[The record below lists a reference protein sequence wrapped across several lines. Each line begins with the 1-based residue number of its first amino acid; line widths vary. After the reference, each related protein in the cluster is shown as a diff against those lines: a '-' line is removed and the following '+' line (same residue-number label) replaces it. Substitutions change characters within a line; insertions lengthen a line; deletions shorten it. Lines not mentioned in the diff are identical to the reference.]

1 MEGSGVPEERSV
13 HDASA
18 AEFSERGSRGIPARH
33 HRFSVWDGTQDP
45 LGDDADALFDRLSE
59 DVFHGWDFETAL
71 RRLLSQGWRDRDG
84 RKFAGL
90 EELMER
96 LRKQRQKQLERYSLD
111 NVFKDIEEK
120 LDNVLRL
127 ERQGI
132 DERLKNATDGSAQ
145 RILERVAKKRRE
157 TLDNL
162 PPEPGGAI
170 RELQGYEFMDQR
182 AEQSFQKLLEEI
194 KQNVVNTYFKQMS
207 EQMGQMSKQDISAL
221 REMARDLNSLVRQKL
236 EGVPD
241 AQLQHNYEDFLKK
254 WGSMFPEAPATF
266 DEFLAQLAAQMARM
280 DSLMQSLSPEQRHQL
295 EEMISATFGDPDLQA
310 QLAELMGGLELLSD
324 RRHLG
329 QRYSFFGN
337 EQLPYDEA
345 MGVMDR
351 LQSIEELERGLRGMY
366 RGEPLDSTT
375 EEALRDVLGD
385 NAARDLS
392 RLQRMTDQLEQRGLV
407 ERDEEGMRLTARG
420 LRRIGQKAL
429 GDLFARLRRDRFGD
443 HPISRHGQGGEREED
458 TKPYEFGD
466 VFDLDVKETLMNA
479 VQRDADSR
487 DWRDL
492 RPDGTPA
499 PGRPAGIPAPA
510 SNRTI
515 QPPPESPPASA
526 QSRPASAQ
534 SPMPRAV
541 PRLLPE
547 DFVVHRSDTL
557 TRSAT
562 VLMLDMS
569 RSMPLRGYFYAAKKV
584 ALALDSLIRSAYPRD
599 TLHIIGF
606 SDLAREIKP
615 AALPH
620 LSVNEYVYG
629 TNMQHGLMLARRLLA
644 RDPGENKQIII
655 VSDGEPTAHI
665 ENGRP
670 VFFYPPLPETFHKT
684 LLEVKRCTREN
695 IVINTFMLESNHHLV
710 QFVNQMTRLNRG
722 RAFFISPDRLG
733 DYVLVDYV
741 SSKRGAA

>member
-1 MEGSGVPEERSV
+1 MADEPLGELKRN
-13 HDASA
+13 
-18 AEFSERGSRGIPARH
+18 ARQ
-33 HRFSVWDGTQDP
+33 HRFSTWDGSQDP

-59 DVFHGWDFETAL
+59 DVYHGWDFETAL

-84 RKFAGL
+84 KKFAGL

-127 ERQGI
+127 ERKGI
-132 DERLKNATDGSAQ
+132 DERLANATDERAQ
-145 RILERVAKKRRE
+145 RILERVAQKRRE
-157 TLDNL
+157 TLENL
-162 PPEPGGAI
+162 PQEPGGVI
-170 RELQGYEFMDQR
+170 RELQGYEFMDQD
-182 AEQSFQKLLEEI
+182 AEQAFQKLLEEI

-207 EQMGQMSKQDISAL
+207 DQMGQMSKQDITAL

-254 WGSMFPEAPATF
+254 WGSMFPDAPATF

-280 DSLMQSLSPEQRHQL
+280 DSLMQSLSPEMRHQL
-295 EEMISATFGDPDLQA
+295 EEMISATFSDPDLQA
-310 QLAELMGGLELLSD
+310 QLSELMGGLELLSD

-329 QRYSFFGN
+329 QRYGFFGN
-337 EQLPYDEA
+337 EQLPFDQA

-366 RGEPLDSTT
+366 RGEPLDAST
-375 EEALRDVLGD
+375 EEALRDVLGE

-407 ERDEEGMRLTARG
+407 ERDDEGMKLTARG

-443 HPISRHGQGGEREED
+443 HPVSRHGQGGEREED

-466 VFDLDVKETLMNA
+466 VFDLDVRETLMNA
-479 VQRDADSR
+479 VRRDANDEWRDSRSAGTSAPEALQSDARLDADTDSR
-487 DWRDL
+487 DSRL
-492 RPDGTPA
+492 AGTPA
-499 PGRPAGIPAPA
+499 PAPPLA
-510 SNRTI
+510 M
-515 QPPPESPPASA
+515 PPPSSSPPTPV
-526 QSRPASAQ
+526 RGRK
-534 SPMPRAV
+534 PRSV
-541 PRLLPE
+541 PRLSQD

-670 VFFYPPLPETFHKT
+670 VFFYPPLPETFQKT

>member
-1 MEGSGVPEERSV
+1 MEDEPPVERPLV
-13 HDASA
+13 
-18 AEFSERGSRGIPARH
+18 ELRRNARQ
-33 HRFSVWDGTQDP
+33 HRFSGWDGTQDP
-45 LGDDADALFDRLSE
+45 LGDEADALFDRLSE
-59 DVFHGWDFETAL
+59 DVYHGWDFETAL

-132 DERLKNATDGSAQ
+132 DERLQNATDERAQ
-145 RILERVAKKRRE
+145 RILERVASKRRE
-157 TLDNL
+157 HLDNL
-162 PPEPGGAI
+162 PQEPGGVI

-182 AEQSFQKLLEEI
+182 AEQAFQKLLEEI

-207 EQMGQMSKQDISAL
+207 EQMGQMSKQDVAAL

-236 EGVPD
+236 EGVPE

-254 WGSMFPEAPATF
+254 WGSMFPDAPATF

-280 DSLMQSLSPEQRHQL
+280 DSLMQSLSPEMRHQL
-295 EEMISATFGDPDLQA
+295 EEMVSATFGDPDLQA

-329 QRYSFFGN
+329 QRYGFFGN
-337 EQLPYDEA
+337 EQLPFDEA

-366 RGEPLDSTT
+366 RGEPLDNAT
-375 EEALRDVLGD
+375 EEALRDVLGE

-392 RLQRMTDQLEQRGLV
+392 RLQRMTEQLEQRGLV
-407 ERDEEGMRLTARG
+407 ERDGEGMKLTARG

-443 HPISRHGQGGEREED
+443 HPIARHGQGGEREED

-479 VQRDADSR
+479 VRRDADVS
-487 DWRDL
+487 
-492 RPDGTPA
+492 TA
-499 PGRPAGIPAPA
+499 PHAAGETSAPA
-510 SNRTI
+510 TPLAMS
-515 QPPPESPPASA
+515 PPPTSPRPESEI
-526 QSRPASAQ
+526 RPRRS
-534 SPMPRAV
+534 V
-541 PRLLPE
+541 PRLSPD

>member
-1 MEGSGVPEERSV
+1 
-13 HDASA
+13 
-18 AEFSERGSRGIPARH
+18 
-33 HRFSVWDGTQDP
+33 
-45 LGDDADALFDRLSE
+45 
-59 DVFHGWDFETAL
+59 
-71 RRLLSQGWRDRDG
+71 
-84 RKFAGL
+84 
-90 EELMER
+90 
-96 LRKQRQKQLERYSLD
+96 
-111 NVFKDIEEK
+111 
-120 LDNVLRL
+120 
-127 ERQGI
+127 
-132 DERLKNATDGSAQ
+132 
-145 RILERVAKKRRE
+145 
-157 TLDNL
+157 
-162 PPEPGGAI
+162 
-170 RELQGYEFMDQR
+170 MDQR
-182 AEQSFQKLLEEI
+182 AEQAFQRLLEEI
-194 KQNVVNTYFKQMS
+194 KQNVVNTYFKQMA
-207 EQMGQMSKQDISAL
+207 EQMGQMSQQDLSAL

-236 EGVPD
+236 EGVPE

-254 WGSMFPEAPATF
+254 WGAMFPDAPATF

-280 DSLMQSLSPEQRHQL
+280 DSLMQSLSPEMRHQL
-295 EEMISATFGDPDLQA
+295 EEMISSTFNDPELQA

-337 EQLPYDEA
+337 EQLPFDEA

-366 RGEPLDSTT
+366 RGEPLDSVT

-385 NAARDLS
+385 NAARDLA
-392 RLQRMTDQLEQRGLV
+392 RLQRMTDRLEQRGLI
-407 ERDEEGMRLTARG
+407 ERDEEGMKLTARG

-429 GDLFARLRRDRFGD
+429 GDLFARLRHDRFGD
-443 HPISRHGQGGEREED
+443 HPVSRHGQGGEREED

-466 VFDLDVKETLMNA
+466 VFDLDVRETLMNA
-479 VQRDADSR
+479 VRRDAD
-487 DWRDL
+487 
-492 RPDGTPA
+492 DGSAGSSVGEGAGTETPA
-499 PGRPAGIPAPA
+499 PAPPLAMSPTPA
-510 SNRTI
+510 S
-515 QPPPESPPASA
+515 PSPPHQATGSPP
-526 QSRPASAQ
+526 SRAR
-534 SPMPRAV
+534 RAV
-541 PRLLPE
+541 PRLSPD

-584 ALALDSLIRSAYPRD
+584 ALALDSLIRSSYPRD

-606 SDLAREIKP
+606 SDLAREISP

-684 LLEVKRCTREN
+684 LLEVKRCTREH
-695 IVINTFMLESNHHLV
+695 IVINTFMLEFEPSP
-710 QFVNQMTRLNRG
+710 
-722 RAFFISPDRLG
+722 RAVRESDDAAQPGARVLHQPRSPR
-733 DYVLVDYV
+733 
-741 SSKRGAA
+741 

>member
-1 MEGSGVPEERSV
+1 MDAEDAAGETSG
-13 HDASA
+13 
-18 AEFSERGSRGIPARH
+18 AELNKTGGMRGVSPRMH
-33 HRFSVWDGTQDP
+33 LFSVWDGSQDP
-45 LGDDADALFDRLSE
+45 LGDEADALFDRLSE

-71 RRLLSQGWRDRDG
+71 RRMLSQGWRDRDG

-96 LRKQRQKQLERYSLD
+96 LRKQRQKQLEQYSLD

-132 DERLKNATDGSAQ
+132 DERLQNATDERAK
-145 RILERVAKKRRE
+145 RILERVASKRRE
-157 TLDNL
+157 HLDNL
-162 PPEPGGAI
+162 PREPGGAI

-182 AEQSFQKLLEEI
+182 AEQAFQKLLEEI

-207 EQMGQMSKQDISAL
+207 EQMSQMSQQDITAL
-221 REMARDLNSLVRQKL
+221 REMARDLNALVRQKL

-254 WGSMFPEAPATF
+254 WGAMFPEAPATF

-280 DSLMQSLSPEQRHQL
+280 DSLMQSLSPEMRHQL
-295 EEMISATFGDPDLQA
+295 EEMVAATFGDPDLQA

-329 QRYSFFGN
+329 QRYAFFGN
-337 EQLPYDEA
+337 EQLPFDQA

-366 RGEPLDSTT
+366 RGEPLDSAT
-375 EEALRDVLGD
+375 EEALRGVLGD

-392 RLQRMTDQLEQRGLV
+392 RLQRMTDQLEQRGLI
-407 ERDEEGMRLTARG
+407 ERDDEGLRLTARG

-443 HPISRHGQGGEREED
+443 HPISRHGSGGEREED

-479 VQRDADSR
+479 VRRDADASSVVGSG
-487 DWRDL
+487 
-492 RPDGTPA
+492 GTS
-499 PGRPAGIPAPA
+499 APA
-510 SNRTI
+510 THAPMSPT
-515 QPPPESPPASA
+515 QMSPPTLHGRGTQRRS
-526 QSRPASAQ
+526 
-534 SPMPRAV
+534 V
-541 PRLLPE
+541 PRLSPD

-606 SDLAREIKP
+606 SDLAREISP

>member
-1 MEGSGVPEERSV
+1 MEDEPLAEPRGRST
-13 HDASA
+13 
-18 AEFSERGSRGIPARH
+18 RQ
-33 HRFSVWDGTQDP
+33 HRFSVWDGSQDP

-132 DERLKNATDGSAQ
+132 DERLKNVTDGSAQ

-157 TLDNL
+157 HLDNL
-162 PPEPGGAI
+162 PREPGGAI

-182 AEQSFQKLLEEI
+182 AEQAFQKLLEEI
-194 KQNVVNTYFKQMS
+194 KQNVVNTYFKQMA
-207 EQMGQMSKQDISAL
+207 EQMGQMSQQDLSAL
-221 REMARDLNSLVRQKL
+221 REMARDLNALVRQKL

-241 AQLQHNYEDFLKK
+241 AQLQHNYEDFVKK

-280 DSLMQSLSPEQRHQL
+280 DSLMQSLSPEMRHQL

-310 QLAELMGGLELLSD
+310 QLAELMSGLELLSD
-324 RRHLG
+324 RRNLG

-337 EQLPYDEA
+337 EQLPFDEA

-392 RLQRMTDQLEQRGLV
+392 RLQHMTDQLEQRGLI
-407 ERDEEGMRLTARG
+407 ERDDEGMRLTARG

-443 HPISRHGQGGEREED
+443 HPVSRHGQGGEREED

-466 VFDLDVKETLMNA
+466 VFDLDVRETLMNA
-479 VQRDADSR
+479 VRRDADTESAPER
-487 DWRDL
+487 SE
-492 RPDGTPA
+492 GT
-499 PGRPAGIPAPA
+499 RAPA

-515 QPPPESPPASA
+515 QPPPGSPPPHAESRQRRSA
-526 QSRPASAQ
+526 
-534 SPMPRAV
+534 
-541 PRLLPE
+541 PRLSPE

>member
-1 MEGSGVPEERSV
+1 MEDEPLAEPRGRST
-13 HDASA
+13 
-18 AEFSERGSRGIPARH
+18 RQ
-33 HRFSVWDGTQDP
+33 HRFSVWDGSQDP

-132 DERLKNATDGSAQ
+132 DERLKNVTDGSAQ

-157 TLDNL
+157 HLDNL
-162 PPEPGGAI
+162 PREPGGAI
-170 RELQGYEFMDQR
+170 RELQGYEFIDQR
-182 AEQSFQKLLEEI
+182 AEQAFQKLLEEI
-194 KQNVVNTYFKQMS
+194 KQNVVNTYFKQMA
-207 EQMGQMSKQDISAL
+207 EQMGQMSQQDIGAL
-221 REMARDLNSLVRQKL
+221 REMARDLNALVRQKL

-241 AQLQHNYEDFLKK
+241 AQLQHNYEDFVKK

-280 DSLMQSLSPEQRHQL
+280 DSLMQSLSPEMRHQL

-310 QLAELMGGLELLSD
+310 QLAELMSGLELLSD
-324 RRHLG
+324 RRNLG
-329 QRYSFFGN
+329 QHYSFFGN
-337 EQLPYDEA
+337 EQLPFDEA

-392 RLQRMTDQLEQRGLV
+392 RLQRMTDQLEQRGLI
-407 ERDEEGMRLTARG
+407 ERDDEGMRLTARG

-443 HPISRHGQGGEREED
+443 HPVSRYGQGGEREED

-466 VFDLDVKETLMNA
+466 VFDLDVRETLMNA
-479 VQRDADSR
+479 VRRDADTESAPER
-487 DWRDL
+487 SE
-492 RPDGTPA
+492 GT
-499 PGRPAGIPAPA
+499 RAPA

-515 QPPPESPPASA
+515 QPPPGSPPPHAESRQRRSA
-526 QSRPASAQ
+526 
-534 SPMPRAV
+534 
-541 PRLLPE
+541 PRLSPE

>member
-1 MEGSGVPEERSV
+1 M
-13 HDASA
+13 A
-18 AEFSERGSRGIPARH
+18 PAGPISRH

-132 DERLKNATDGSAQ
+132 DERLENATDERAQ
-145 RILERVAKKRRE
+145 RILERVASKRRE
-157 TLDNL
+157 QLDNL
-162 PPEPGGAI
+162 PQEPGGVI

-182 AEQSFQKLLEEI
+182 AEQAFQKLLEEI

-207 EQMGQMSKQDISAL
+207 EQMGQMSQQDITAL

-236 EGVPD
+236 EGVPE

-254 WGSMFPEAPATF
+254 WGSMFPDAPATF

-280 DSLMQSLSPEQRHQL
+280 DSLMQSLSPEMRHQL

-337 EQLPYDEA
+337 EQLPFDEA

-366 RGEPLDSTT
+366 RGEPLDSAT

-392 RLQRMTDQLEQRGLV
+392 RLQRMTDQLEQRGLI
-407 ERDEEGMRLTARG
+407 ERDEEGMKLTARG

-443 HPISRHGQGGEREED
+443 HPDVAARAGRRTRGGHEALRIRRRVRSRR
-458 TKPYEFGD
+458 
-466 VFDLDVKETLMNA
+466 A
-479 VQRDADSR
+479 RDAHERGAAGR
-487 DWRDL
+487 DDGSARA
-492 RPDGTPA
+492 RAARCGRTGTPA
-499 PGRPAGIPAPA
+499 PALPGLCRLRRA
-510 SNRTI
+510 
-515 QPPPESPPASA
+515 SPPSLDAS
-526 QSRPASAQ
+526 SRL
-534 SPMPRAV
+534 R
-541 PRLLPE
+541 
-547 DFVVHRSDTL
+547 RS
-557 TRSAT
+557 
-562 VLMLDMS
+562 
-569 RSMPLRGYFYAAKKV
+569 G
-584 ALALDSLIRSAYPRD
+584 ALFLDSRRTTLSCIARIR
-599 TLHIIGF
+599 
-606 SDLAREIKP
+606 
-615 AALPH
+615 
-620 LSVNEYVYG
+620 
-629 TNMQHGLMLARRLLA
+629 
-644 RDPGENKQIII
+644 
-655 VSDGEPTAHI
+655 
-665 ENGRP
+665 
-670 VFFYPPLPETFHKT
+670 
-684 LLEVKRCTREN
+684 
-695 IVINTFMLESNHHLV
+695 
-710 QFVNQMTRLNRG
+710 
-722 RAFFISPDRLG
+722 
-733 DYVLVDYV
+733 
-741 SSKRGAA
+741 

>member
-1 MEGSGVPEERSV
+1 MEDDPLVEQPLVELRRS
-13 HDASA
+13 
-18 AEFSERGSRGIPARH
+18 ARQ
-33 HRFSVWDGTQDP
+33 HRFSGWDGTQDP
-45 LGDDADALFDRLSE
+45 LGDEADALFDRLSE

-71 RRLLSQGWRDRDG
+71 RRLLSQGWRDKDG
-84 RKFAGL
+84 KKFAGL

-127 ERQGI
+127 EREGI
-132 DERLKNATDGSAQ
+132 DERLQNASDGSAK
-145 RILERVAKKRRE
+145 RILERVAGKRRE
-157 TLDNL
+157 LLDNL
-162 PPEPGGAI
+162 PQEPGGVI
-170 RELQGYEFMDQR
+170 KELQGYEFMDQR
-182 AEQSFQKLLEEI
+182 AEQAFQKLLEEI
-194 KQNVVNTYFKQMS
+194 KQNVVDTYFKQMS
-207 EQMGQMSKQDISAL
+207 QQMSQMSKQDINAL
-221 REMARDLNSLVRQKL
+221 REMARDLNALVRQKL
-236 EGVPD
+236 EGVPE
-241 AQLQHNYEDFLKK
+241 AQLQHNYEDFLKR
-254 WGSMFPEAPATF
+254 WGSMFPDAPATF

-280 DSLMQSLSPEQRHQL
+280 DSLMQSLSPEMRHQL
-295 EEMISATFGDPDLQA
+295 EEMVAATFGDEDLQA
-310 QLAELMGGLELLSD
+310 QLAELMSGLELLSD

-329 QRYSFFGN
+329 QRYGFFGN
-337 EQLPYDEA
+337 EQLPFDEA

-366 RGEPLDSTT
+366 RGEPLDTAT
-375 EEALRDVLGD
+375 EDALRDVLGE

-407 ERDEEGMRLTARG
+407 ERDGEGMKLTARG

-466 VFDLDVKETLMNA
+466 VFDLDVRETLMNA
-479 VQRDADSR
+479 VRRDADASSVL
-487 DWRDL
+487 DADGGTSAPATPL
-492 RPDGTPA
+492 AMSPTPTSPRPDALSGQ
-499 PGRPAGIPAPA
+499 R
-510 SNRTI
+510 
-515 QPPPESPPASA
+515 
-526 QSRPASAQ
+526 
-534 SPMPRAV
+534 RAV
-541 PRLLPE
+541 PRLSSE

-606 SDLAREIKP
+606 SDLAREISP

>member
-1 MEGSGVPEERSV
+1 MPGEESARDVMAPS
-13 HDASA
+13 DA
-18 AEFSERGSRGIPARH
+18 RGDHPRVSRR
-33 HRFSVWDGTQDP
+33 HRFAVWDGTQDP

-127 ERQGI
+127 EREGI
-132 DERLKNATDGSAQ
+132 DERMRGATDERAQ

-157 TLDNL
+157 QLDHL
-162 PPEPGGAI
+162 PQEPGGAI

-182 AEQSFQKLLEEI
+182 AEQAFQRLLEEI
-194 KQNVVNTYFKQMS
+194 KQNVVNTYFKQMA
-207 EQMGQMSKQDISAL
+207 EQMGQMSQQDLSAL

-236 EGVPD
+236 EGVPE

-254 WGSMFPEAPATF
+254 WGAMFPDAPATF

-280 DSLMQSLSPEQRHQL
+280 DSLMQSLSPEMRHQL
-295 EEMISATFGDPDLQA
+295 EEMISSTFNDPELQA

-337 EQLPYDEA
+337 EQLPFDEA

-366 RGEPLDSTT
+366 RGEPLDSVT

-385 NAARDLS
+385 NAARDLA
-392 RLQRMTDQLEQRGLV
+392 RLQRMTDRLEQRGLI
-407 ERDEEGMRLTARG
+407 ERDEEGMKLTARG

-429 GDLFARLRRDRFGD
+429 GDLFARLRHDRFGD
-443 HPISRHGQGGEREED
+443 HPVSRRGQGGEREED

-466 VFDLDVKETLMNA
+466 VFDLDVRETLMNA
-479 VQRDADSR
+479 VRRDADMESAVEGTGR
-487 DWRDL
+487 
-492 RPDGTPA
+492 GTPA
-499 PGRPAGIPAPA
+499 PATPPAMSP
-510 SNRTI
+510 T
-515 QPPPESPPASA
+515 PPSPSPSHSLDTSTSPPHSLDASPSPPSA
-526 QSRPASAQ
+526 SSSPPRVLDTASSSSR
-534 SPMPRAV
+534 RRV
-541 PRLLPE
+541 PRLSPD

-584 ALALDSLIRSAYPRD
+584 ALALNSLIRSSYPRD

-606 SDLAREIKP
+606 SDLAREISP

-684 LLEVKRCTREN
+684 LLEVKRCTREH
-695 IVINTFMLESNHHLV
+695 IVINTFMLEFEPSP
-710 QFVNQMTRLNRG
+710 
-722 RAFFISPDRLG
+722 RAVRESDDAAQPGARVLHQPRSPR
-733 DYVLVDYV
+733 
-741 SSKRGAA
+741 

>member
-1 MEGSGVPEERSV
+1 MEGSGVSEEPPG
-13 HDASA
+13 HDVSGD
-18 AEFSERGSRGIPARH
+18 ESIGEGSRGIRSRVARQ
-33 HRFSVWDGTQDP
+33 HRFSVWDGSQDP

-157 TLDNL
+157 HLDNL
-162 PPEPGGAI
+162 PQEPGGVI

-182 AEQSFQKLLEEI
+182 AEQAFQKLLEEI
-194 KQNVVNTYFKQMS
+194 KQNVVNTYFKQMA
-207 EQMGQMSKQDISAL
+207 EQMGQMSKQDITAL

-254 WGSMFPEAPATF
+254 WGSMFPDAPATF

-280 DSLMQSLSPEQRHQL
+280 DSLMQSLSPEMRHQL
-295 EEMISATFGDPDLQA
+295 EEMVSATFGDPDLQA

-337 EQLPYDEA
+337 EQLPFDEA

-366 RGEPLDSTT
+366 RGDPLDNAT

-392 RLQRMTDQLEQRGLV
+392 RLQRMTDQLEQRGLI

-443 HPISRHGQGGEREED
+443 HPVSRHGQGGEREED

-466 VFDLDVKETLMNA
+466 VFDLDVRETLMNA
-479 VQRDADSR
+479 VRRDAETD
-487 DWRDL
+487 DRDL
-492 RPDGTPA
+492 RPEGTPAPERPTGTPA
-499 PGRPAGIPAPA
+499 PGRPAGTPAPA
-510 SNRTI
+510 TLTFDM
-515 QPPPESPPASA
+515 PPAPGSPPASTERR
-526 QSRPASAQ
+526 SR
-534 SPMPRAV
+534 RAV
-541 PRLLPE
+541 PRLSPD
-547 DFVVHRSDTL
+547 DFVVHRSDTM

-733 DYVLVDYV
+733 TM
-741 SSKRGAA
+741 SWSIT

>member
-1 MEGSGVPEERSV
+1 MDAETSGGSASPEEFL
-13 HDASA
+13 
-18 AEFSERGSRGIPARH
+18 EGGTRGVSPRA
-33 HRFSVWDGTQDP
+33 HRFSVWDGSQDP

-127 ERQGI
+127 ERHGI

-157 TLDNL
+157 HLDNL
-162 PPEPGGAI
+162 PQEPGGAI
-170 RELQGYEFMDQR
+170 RELQGYEFMDQH
-182 AEQSFQKLLEEI
+182 AEQAFQKLLEEI
-194 KQNVVNTYFKQMS
+194 KQNVVNTYFKQMA
-207 EQMGQMSKQDISAL
+207 EQMGQMSKQDITAL
-221 REMARDLNSLVRQKL
+221 REMAKDLNSLVRQKL

-280 DSLMQSLSPEQRHQL
+280 DSLMQSLSPEMRHQL

-337 EQLPYDEA
+337 EQLPFDEA

-366 RGEPLDSTT
+366 RGEPLDDAT

-392 RLQRMTDQLEQRGLV
+392 RLQRMTDQLEQRGLI

-443 HPISRHGQGGEREED
+443 HPVSRHGQGGEREED
-458 TKPYEFGD
+458 TKAYEFGD
-466 VFDLDVKETLMNA
+466 VFDLDVRETLMNA
-479 VQRDADSR
+479 VRRDASDVRDSR
-487 DWRDL
+487 S
-492 RPDGTPA
+492 GETP
-499 PGRPAGIPAPA
+499 GAGAL
-510 SNRTI
+510 TG
-515 QPPPESPPASA
+515 SPPTAAGRST
-526 QSRPASAQ
+526 
-534 SPMPRAV
+534 PRSV
-541 PRLLPE
+541 PRLSPE

>member
-1 MEGSGVPEERSV
+1 MEDDAPRVIPRVVPPRQ
-13 HDASA
+13 
-18 AEFSERGSRGIPARH
+18 

-45 LGDDADALFDRLSE
+45 LGDEADALFDRLSE

-96 LRKQRQKQLERYSLD
+96 LRKQRQKQLAKYSLD

-127 ERQGI
+127 EREGI
-132 DERLKNATDGSAQ
+132 DERLRSATDERAQ
-145 RILERVAKKRRE
+145 RILERVASKRRE
-157 TLDNL
+157 HLDNL
-162 PPEPGGAI
+162 PQEPGGVI

-182 AEQSFQKLLEEI
+182 AEQAFQKLLEEI
-194 KQNVVNTYFKQMS
+194 KQNVVDTYFKQMS
-207 EQMGQMSKQDISAL
+207 EQMGQMSKQDIGAL
-221 REMARDLNSLVRQKL
+221 RDMARDLNALVRQKL

-254 WGSMFPEAPATF
+254 WGSMFPDAPATF

-280 DSLMQSLSPEQRHQL
+280 DSLMQSLSPEMRHQL
-295 EEMISATFGDPDLQA
+295 EEMMAATFGDPELQA

-329 QRYSFFGN
+329 QRYAFFGN
-337 EQLPYDEA
+337 EQLPFEEA

-366 RGEPLDSTT
+366 RGEPLDAAT

-407 ERDEEGMRLTARG
+407 ERDEDGMKLTARG

-443 HPISRHGQGGEREED
+443 HPVSRHGTGGEREED

-479 VQRDADSR
+479 VRRGADDPSVLGR
-487 DWRDL
+487 TGE
-492 RPDGTPA
+492 PSAPVTPLA
-499 PGRPAGIPAPA
+499 M
-510 SNRTI
+510 S
-515 QPPPESPPASA
+515 PPPTAPPSQA
-526 QSRPASAQ
+526 QIIRQRRS
-534 SPMPRAV
+534 V
-541 PRLLPE
+541 PRLSPD

-606 SDLAREIKP
+606 SDLAREISP